1 MKVIIRGSADDD
13 IDRIFAWIAKDNVR
27 AATEMVGRIRD
38 SIDRLELDAL
48 ACMGRTGLIEGTR
61 ETRRAAIHY
70 CVHGGRKPKRNR
82 GAFDFHSAQKRTRWE

>member
-1 MKVIIRGSADDD
+1 
-13 IDRIFAWIAKDNVR
+13 
-27 AATEMVGRIRD
+27 
-38 SIDRLELDAL
+38 LELDAL